1 MQGRSPH
8 ASGRFQK
15 CPRPRRHSSYL
26 GRRAIN
32 PTLPKEVKAWGKAP
46 WDRRILTRIACQ
58 GAPSLPLF
66 LLQSHAP
73 DRSPEQ
79 APGFPAKSEEARASR
94 WPLYLSKRPTNAR
107 IWHKAVFKVGP
118 VAGPKPTRVRHGQK
132 YLRPCRHSPFGAP
145 GNKPPEGGISLGGWP
160 PEAVVFVAAS
170 HQTRLDT
177 RSKARRPIK
186 VGIKGR
192 GRSGRS
198 RDSNPACL
206 CCSSAHL
213 VQCEPD
219 EASSFTNP
227 NVGPGTYASL
237 RLKLD
242 AWSSAGGNLQCRGTL
257 GRTTQRLDGLPN
269 ATQELYLSYVPPTY
283 EYGTRPFLRWVLSQG
298 RSPTR

>member
-1 MQGRSPH
+1 MVHRWD
-8 ASGRFQK
+8 
-15 CPRPRRHSSYL
+15 SYMYYQ
-26 GRRAIN
+26 I
-32 PTLPKEVKAWGKAP
+32 
-46 WDRRILTRIACQ
+46 
-58 GAPSLPLF
+58 
-66 LLQSHAP
+66 
-73 DRSPEQ
+73 
-79 APGFPAKSEEARASR
+79 
-94 WPLYLSKRPTNAR
+94 
-107 IWHKAVFKVGP
+107 
-118 VAGPKPTRVRHGQK
+118 
-132 YLRPCRHSPFGAP
+132 
-145 GNKPPEGGISLGGWP
+145 
-160 PEAVVFVAAS
+160 FVAAS

-242 AWSSAGGNLQCRGTL
+242 AWSSAVQRG
-257 GRTTQRLDGLPN
+257 QKC
-269 ATQELYLSYVPPTY
+269 S
-283 EYGTRPFLRWVLSQG
+283 
-298 RSPTR
+298 SPTRRLPSRSWGPIRPRVCSWFRAPIRHECQTAQLKSRGRASYMYYHWDKSELKSKDNERVIYDSKISITGASTPVTA

>member
-1 MQGRSPH
+1 M
-8 ASGRFQK
+8 
-15 CPRPRRHSSYL
+15 
-26 GRRAIN
+26 
-32 PTLPKEVKAWGKAP
+32 
-46 WDRRILTRIACQ
+46 
-58 GAPSLPLF
+58 GAKNLVMCNVSN
-66 LLQSHAP
+66 
-73 DRSPEQ
+73 
-79 APGFPAKSEEARASR
+79 
-94 WPLYLSKRPTNAR
+94 T
-107 IWHKAVFKVGP
+107 
-118 VAGPKPTRVRHGQK
+118 
-132 YLRPCRHSPFGAP
+132 
-145 GNKPPEGGISLGGWP
+145 
-160 PEAVVFVAAS
+160 VVFVAAS

-242 AWSSAGGNLQCRGTL
+242 AWSSAVQRG
-257 GRTTQRLDGLPN
+257 QKC
-269 ATQELYLSYVPPTY
+269 S
-283 EYGTRPFLRWVLSQG
+283 
-298 RSPTR
+298 SPTRRLPSRSWGPIRPRVYSWFRAPIRHECQTAQITHCPHFLISLYVIHIFMLFSCCLTQGEKLAAVGILKTVCNIKINKRRKFSNVSKGQMIKKLIKERSII